1 MNNKSFL
8 LSTLSGTI
16 TYFLLGWL
24 FYGTLFPDLYPPCE
38 QSKTSLIFIF
48 LGGLFYVAI
57 FSLIYTK
64 WASVSTFKS
73 GAFIGLIL
81 GFLYSLSMNFYIFS
95 TKALDIEHFITDVLV
110 ATVSAAIMGGVV
122 GLTIGK
128 SE

>member
-8 LSTLSGTI
+8 LSTLTGAV

-24 FYGTLFPDLYPPCE
+24 FYGILFPDLYPPSE
-38 QSKTSLIFIF
+38 QCKTSLVFIF
-48 LGGLFYVAI
+48 LGGLFYTSV

-64 WASVSTFKS
+64 GATISTFRS
-73 GAFIGLIL
+73 GALAGLVL
-81 GFLYSLSMNFYIFS
+81 GFLYSVSMNFYMFS

-110 ATVSAAIMGGVV
+110 ASISATVMGGVV

-128 SE
+128 SK